1 MPADSKPGA
10 SDSKPGAA
18 VSKPASAVSKPRF
31 SSAAVS
37 DTGKVREHN
46 EDRVWA
52 DDARGCFAVIDGM
65 GGHAAGEQ
73 AAQIALERIRVRLER
88 QTDSV
93 EQRVREAIT
102 IANNAIHEAA
112 QGNPEWNGMACVL
125 TVAVIDNGIATVGH
139 VGDSRLYKLQNG
151 SITKITKDHS
161 PVGEREDAGE
171 LTEVE
176 AMSHPR
182 RNEVFRDVG
191 SQLHAPDDP
200 DFIEIQKIP
209 FEQDSAL
216 LLCSDG
222 LSDVVPSDQIL
233 EIVQG
238 RAGDRWEAVRAL
250 IDAANDHS
258 KDNVSAVLVEGE
270 AFGGSKRKQP
280 TVAGLSFY
288 RWAYLVVGLLLGAFG
303 VIAAIRW
310 FVTPAPPRVPMG
322 ITVAEGGSINAALDR
337 ARPGDTV
344 VLGSG
349 VFKETVHLKS
359 DVDLVARQAHD
370 STIEGGIVAN
380 GVTRSRVDGLR
391 IRADDIGISAND
403 SNVTVSRCEISG
415 ARSAGVQ
422 FTGSSL
428 GSLSASSIHDNA
440 GPGVLVT
447 DAAAPEI
454 ENNLIVGNGTDT
466 GNAHPGLDLE
476 SSATTH
482 VTGNVFLS
490 NGAEAVWVKNADP
503 SIAERNYFTVAGK
516 ADKHSPNPIKV
527 VGAKP

>member
-1 MPADSKPGA
+1 MSDGSKPG
-10 SDSKPGAA
+10 PA
-18 VSKPASAVSKPRF
+18 VSQPGSAGAKPRF

-37 DTGKVREHN
+37 DTGKVRDHN

-112 QGNPEWNGMACVL
+112 QSNPEWNGMACVL
-125 TVAVIDNGIATVGH
+125 TVAVIDNGFATVGH

-151 SITKITKDHS
+151 GIKKITRDHS

-191 SQLHAPDDP
+191 SQLHAPDDT
-200 DFIEIQKIP
+200 DFIEIQKVP

-233 EIVQG
+233 EIIQG

-250 IDAANDHS
+250 IDAANDNS
-258 KDNVSAVLVEGE
+258 KDNVSAVLIEGE
-270 AFGGSKRKQP
+270 AFGGSRRKQP
-280 TVAGLSFY
+280 AAAGLNFY
-288 RWAYLVVGLLLGAFG
+288 RWAYLVVGLLLGVFG

-322 ITVAEGGSINAALDR
+322 IAVAEGSSISAALDK

-344 VLGSG
+344 VLGPG
-349 VFKETVHLKS
+349 VFRETVHLKS

-370 STIEGGIVAN
+370 TTLEGGIAAN
-380 GVTRSRVDGLR
+380 GITRSRVEGLR
-391 IRADDIGISAND
+391 IRADDIGISMND
-403 SNVTVSRCEISG
+403 SNVTISRCEISG

-422 FTGSSL
+422 FTGSSQ

-447 DAAAPEI
+447 GTAAPEI
-454 ENNLIVGNGTDT
+454 ENNLIIGNGTQP
-466 GNAHPGLDLE
+466 GNPHPGLALE
-476 SSATTH
+476 SALTTR

-490 NGAEAVWVKNADP
+490 NGAEAVWVKSADP
-503 SIAERNYFTVAGK
+503 AIEERNYFTVAGK
-516 ADKHSPNPIKV
+516 ADKHAPNPVKV
-527 VGAKP
+527 VVTKP

>member
-209 FEQDSAL
+209 FEPDSAL

-222 LSDVVPSDQIL
+222 LSDVIPSDQIL
-233 EIVQG
+233 EIVQT
-238 RAGDRWEAVRAL
+238 RAGERWDAVRAL
-250 IDAANDHS
+250 VDAANDNS
-258 KDNVSAVLVEGE
+258 KDNVSVVLIEGDR
-270 AFGGSKRKQP
+270 FGGKNRKQSTSSLP
-280 TVAGLSFY
+280 NFY
-288 RWAYLVVGLLLGAFG
+288 RWAYLVVGLLLGVFG
-303 VIAAIRW
+303 AIAANRW
-310 FVTPAPPRVPMG
+310 F
-322 ITVAEGGSINAALDR
+322 
-337 ARPGDTV
+337 
-344 VLGSG
+344 
-349 VFKETVHLKS
+349 
-359 DVDLVARQAHD
+359 
-370 STIEGGIVAN
+370 
-380 GVTRSRVDGLR
+380 
-391 IRADDIGISAND
+391 
-403 SNVTVSRCEISG
+403 
-415 ARSAGVQ
+415 
-422 FTGSSL
+422 
-428 GSLSASSIHDNA
+428 
-440 GPGVLVT
+440 
-447 DAAAPEI
+447 AAPTAGRAPMSI
-454 ENNLIVGNGTDT
+454 IVPQSG
-466 GNAHPGLDLE
+466 
-476 SSATTH
+476 
-482 VTGNVFLS
+482 
-490 NGAEAVWVKNADP
+490 
-503 SIAERNYFTVAGK
+503 
-516 ADKHSPNPIKV
+516 
-527 VGAKP
+527 